1 MKWGYDLAFS
11 ERVVELF
18 GHDTFGELL
27 RLVEEDL
34 RDEIFKVASPEQR
47 EQIYFEMHALNR
59 INIKLRSIVDSSK
72 GRVD

>member
-1 MKWGYDLAFS
+1 MKWGYDLALS

-34 RDEIFKVASPEQR
+34 KDEIFKVGTPEER
-47 EQIYFEMHALNR
+47 EQIYHEMHALNR

-72 GRVD
+72 GRVN